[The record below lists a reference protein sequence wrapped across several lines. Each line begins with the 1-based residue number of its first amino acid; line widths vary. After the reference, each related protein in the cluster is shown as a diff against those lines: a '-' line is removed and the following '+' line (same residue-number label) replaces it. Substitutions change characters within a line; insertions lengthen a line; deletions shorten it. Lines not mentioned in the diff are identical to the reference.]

1 MHLQHTPA
9 TNSLPFE
16 CNPGPSA
23 RDHAYVQ
30 ALMFDFDD
38 LERVLSEDEARPD
51 AWAYLLDGRDRKRSA
66 DCFLSG
72 HGAARG
78 FEVEAHELC
87 IYSAACLSIH
97 ECLCV
102 CVRVPG
108 KEPTLEHGRY
118 CNHLGLGPS
127 AASFSI
133 RLGLQGRRPDLE
145 VS

>member
-1 MHLQHTPA
+1 
-9 TNSLPFE
+9 
-16 CNPGPSA
+16 
-23 RDHAYVQ
+23 
-30 ALMFDFDD
+30 MFDFDD

-102 CVRVPG
+102 CVCASPAKSRPWG
-108 KEPTLEHGRY
+108 MADIATI
-118 CNHLGLGPS
+118 S
-127 AASFSI
+127 ASDHPPHHFQFALDCRGDGQIMRSHECTGTGSEF
-133 RLGLQGRRPDLE
+133 
-145 VS
+145 VSVSVSVCVR